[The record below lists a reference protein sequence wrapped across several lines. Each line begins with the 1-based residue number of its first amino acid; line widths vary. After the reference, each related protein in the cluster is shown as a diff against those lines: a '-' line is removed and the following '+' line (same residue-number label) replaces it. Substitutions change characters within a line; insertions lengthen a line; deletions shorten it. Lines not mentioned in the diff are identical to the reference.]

1 MFILFIYILKSIYI
15 IKIIIDNNFKKLFA
29 FQILADIFLS
39 LFILITYINKFDS
52 VNINTVFFDILFI
65 GCNIFGFL

>member
-1 MFILFIYILKSIYI
+1 MFILFIYILESIYI

-65 GCNIFGFL
+65 GCNVFGFL